1 MKKVIILAVSLLTGV
16 LVFGINSFFNKHKK
30 DTLGS
35 DYKIERVDSEIRL
48 LDYAPFS
55 NSRYLYNFEKEPGL
69 IISEDYPRLDG
80 ATAAYPVY
88 STVVQGVYKGLD
100 KNSVKEYVECNTTPK
115 AYDRLINNEVDAIF
129 VAEPS
134 KKQLEKAKNSN
145 VELEM
150 IPIAKEA
157 FIFFVNKKNKVN
169 NLSVEQIQDIYTK
182 KITNWK
188 QVGGKSNKIL
198 AFQRPENSGSQT
210 VMENKVM
217 KNIKMA
223 EPIKEEYHQMMG
235 GIIQGVAD
243 YRNYKEAVGYSFRFY
258 ASGMKKNDNI
268 KLLSVNGV
276 EPTIENI
283 ASEKYPY
290 TVNVYL
296 VKRKDNKNKNLDS
309 LIEWI
314 LSEEGQNVINEIG
327 YVSIK

>member
-1 MKKVIILAVSLLTGV
+1 MKKVIILAGVLLTGA
-16 LVFGINSFFNKHKK
+16 LVFGINKNKKEI
-30 DTLGS
+30 LGN
-35 DYKIERVDSEIRL
+35 DYRTQRVYSEIRL
-48 LDYAPFS
+48 QDYAPFS
-55 NSRYLYNFEKEPGL
+55 GSKVLYNFKKEPSL
-69 IISEDYPRLDG
+69 SISKDYPRLDG
-80 ATAAYPVY
+80 ATAGYPIY
-88 STVVQGVYKGLD
+88 SAIVQGVYKGLD
-100 KNSVKEYVECNTTPK
+100 ENSVKEYVECNTTPK

-157 FIFFVNKKNKVN
+157 FIFLVNKKNRVN

-188 QVGGKSNKIL
+188 QVGGKENEIL

-223 EPIKEEYHQMMG
+223 EPLKVEYRQMMG
-235 GIIQGVAD
+235 ETIRDVAV

-258 ASGMKKNDNI
+258 ATGMKKNNNI

-314 LSEEGQNVINEIG
+314 LGEEGQRAINEIG
-327 YVSIK
+327 YVAIK